1 MTREPRIAFIGGGNM
16 ARSLIG
22 GLIADGYPGERIV
35 VSEPD
40 AERRDRLRAELGV
53 AATDDNLAAAEDAEA
68 VILAVKPQVIRGVAE
83 QVGPSVRAHGAVAV
97 SIAAGVRLGDLERW
111 LGAGTAVVR
120 AMPNTPALVR
130 SGATA
135 LIANATASQAQ
146 AELAET
152 LLRAV
157 GQTRWLATEQQMDA
171 VTALSGSGPAY
182 FFLIMEALE
191 EAGTELGLDRETAR
205 LLTLETAIGAARMA
219 LEAEETPA
227 ELRQR
232 VTSPGGTTEQALNVL
247 ENSDL
252 RGALQRAA
260 QAAAARAHELGN
272 LLGEQ

>member
-1 MTREPRIAFIGGGNM
+1 MTREARIAFIGGGNM

-22 GLIADGYPGERIV
+22 GLITDGYPANRIV

-40 AERRDRLRAELGV
+40 ADRRSRLGAELGV
-53 AATDDNLAAAEDAEA
+53 EATEDNAAAAQEAEA
-68 VILAVKPQVIRGVAE
+68 VILAVKPQVLRGVAE
-83 QVGPSVRAHGAVAV
+83 ALGPTIRQQGAVAV

-111 LGAGTAVVR
+111 LGDSTPLVR
-120 AMPNTPALVR
+120 TMPNTPSLVG

-135 LIANATASQAQ
+135 LIANAAASTAQCN
-146 AELAET
+146 LAER

-157 GQTRWLATEQQMDA
+157 GQTRWLDTEGQMDA

-191 EAGTELGLDRETAR
+191 DAGAELGLDRETAR
-205 LLTLETAIGAARMA
+205 LLTLETALGAARMA
-219 LEAEETPA
+219 LEAEDTPA
-227 ELRQR
+227 QLRRR
-232 VTSPGGTTEQALNVL
+232 VTSPQGTTEQALEVL
-247 ENSDL
+247 EDADL

-260 QAAAARAHELGN
+260 RAAAERADELGN